1 MEHRFSKKDYD
12 NGIAIIGGGA
22 SGLMASV
29 IASAAG
35 VPVRV
40 FDRNAV
46 MGAKILAT
54 GNGRCNFTNTKQ
66 SMEYYHSSDPKEAEA
81 VLGVFDAR
89 SVCRFFRDRG
99 VMTLNKDGWMYPKSQ
114 TATTIRDTLVFSAL
128 RNDVKLLGNKE
139 ILGITRE
146 ADGSYRLHL
155 EGFSYR
161 ARAVILAAGGSAQKQ
176 LGTCGDGFR
185 FAEQMGLTVKKP
197 LPALVPLTVKKDPL
211 FKAAGVRIH
220 GKVSLHNQEGK
231 QLQEM
236 EGQLQLT
243 DYGIS
248 GIPVFGVSQEALRR
262 IDAKET
268 IRAVLNF
275 LPDFSRGE
283 IEDQLKKT
291 FEAGISYDPLDT
303 KLSFVLSGIFPEKLA
318 AVFIE
323 KAGES
328 SKMTLTELNA
338 LEEKDYHH
346 FVREMA
352 EVIHEYHLTVTGSR
366 GFEQAQTTSGGVLL
380 SRLDPK
386 SLMDGKNPGFFLCG
400 EVLDVDGVCGGYN
413 LQWAFS
419 SGYLAGRG
427 AVDYIKEM
435 DNYDQNR

>member
-1 MEHRFSKKDYD
+1 MMKTENNNGNIEILAPCGSYDSIIAAVRKGADAVYIGSLKFSARAYAANFDNEQLKQAVSYCHLHSVKVHMAVNTLLKDNELEQALYTVKKACD
-12 NGIAIIGGGA
+12 
-22 SGLMASV
+22 
-29 IASAAG
+29 AG
-35 VPVRV
+35 VDAFIVQDLGLASLLKQMFPEIVLHASTQMTIHTP
-40 FDRNAV
+40 N
-46 MGAKILAT
+46 GAK
-54 GNGRCNFTNTKQ
+54 
-66 SMEYYHSSDPKEAEA
+66 
-81 VLGVFDAR
+81 
-89 SVCRFFRDRG
+89 
-99 VMTLNKDGWMYPKSQ
+99 
-114 TATTIRDTLVFSAL
+114 
-128 RNDVKLLGNKE
+128 
-139 ILGITRE
+139 
-146 ADGSYRLHL
+146 
-155 EGFSYR
+155 
-161 ARAVILAAGGSAQKQ
+161 RAVILAAGGSAQKQ